1 MHAVYFKHE
10 FTTNLH
16 TYKSAIMKRV
26 KPVTNRPTEHLKAI
40 AKKYPQAWKKM
51 DVFRADKGNWPQ
63 WCFCPVACAT
73 VIVSLQNGFQDRFQV
88 TEASMNDIGILA
100 ALSAW
105 RAGKSLYLF
114 DRTIYNSL
122 ISGGMTG
129 NLPSEF
135 LYNLPEWCV
144 YVETPGNSFRDTTV
158 YGFFAH
164 LNLDLETNR
173 HELCL
178 VLDTPDGLCS
188 TYLYIG
194 NWTINKALRSAV
206 EASDLHCREVGLESF
221 DFTDEDIERE
231 AKEFEP
237 FVALVLYL
245 CTKNAEIEYK
255 NKVPPK
261 PIIKW
266 SKKHGQQIVAPAKSR
281 NLNVGVRIGA
291 ALRHAQQVI
300 RPVNHTGG
308 THAQPIPHVR
318 TSHWHIYKT
327 GKGRINSILKWL
339 PPILVNVSD
348 VDKMP
353 VVLKK
358 AA

>member
-1 MHAVYFKHE
+1 
-10 FTTNLH
+10 
-16 TYKSAIMKRV
+16 MKLV
-26 KPVTNRPTEHLKAI
+26 KPVTNRPSKHLNAI
-40 AKKYPQAWKKM
+40 AKKFPRAWKTM
-51 DVFRADKGNWPQ
+51 DGFRADKGKGLPDWPE
-63 WCFCPVACAT
+63 WCFCPVAGAT
-73 VIVSLQNGFQDRFQV
+73 VIVIRQKGFQA
-88 TEASMNDIGILA
+88 THESMNDIGIVA

-105 RAGKSLYLF
+105 RAGKSMYSF
-114 DRTIYNSL
+114 DKTIYDSL
-122 ISGGMTG
+122 ITGGMTG

-135 LYNLPEWCV
+135 LYKLPEWCV
-144 YVETPGNSFRDTTV
+144 YVDTPGMSFHDFTV

-164 LNLDLETNR
+164 LNVDTDTNR

-188 TYLYIG
+188 TYLHIG
-194 NWTINKALRSAV
+194 NWTINKALLSAV
-206 EASDLHCREVGLESF
+206 EASNSHSREIGLDTF
-221 DFTDEDIERE
+221 DFTGADIDRE
-231 AKEFEP
+231 AKEFES
-237 FVALVLYL
+237 FIALVLYL
-245 CTKNAEIEYK
+245 CTKNADIEYK

-266 SKKHGQQIVAPAKSR
+266 SKKHGQQIIAPEKSR
-281 NLNVGVRIGA
+281 NWNVGVRIGA

-327 GKGRINSILKWL
+327 GKGRTNSILKWL
-339 PPILVNVSD
+339 PPILVNVSA
-348 VDKMP
+348 VDEIP

>member
-1 MHAVYFKHE
+1 
-10 FTTNLH
+10 
-16 TYKSAIMKRV
+16 MKRV
-26 KPVTNRPTEHLKAI
+26 KPVTNRPTKILNSI
-40 AKKYPQAWKKM
+40 AKKYPQAWKQM
-51 DVFRADKGNWPQ
+51 DAFRADKGKELLDWPS
-63 WCFCPVACAT
+63 WCFCPVAAAND
-73 VIVSLQNGFQDRFQV
+73 VVSLQNGLHA
-88 TEASMNDIGILA
+88 TKESMNDIGIVA

-105 RAGKSLYLF
+105 RFGKSLYLF
-114 DRTIYNSL
+114 DRTIYDLL
-122 ISGGMTG
+122 ITGGMKG

-135 LYNLPEWCV
+135 LYKLPEWCV
-144 YVETPGNSFRDTTV
+144 YVETPNMSFHNTTV

-164 LNLDLETNR
+164 LNLDIQTNS

-188 TYLYIG
+188 KYLHIG
-194 NWTINKALRSAV
+194 NWTINKALRSAL
-206 EASDLHCREVGLESF
+206 EASDFHYREVGLETC
-221 DFTDEDIERE
+221 DFERE
-231 AKEFEP
+231 VKEFEP
-237 FVALVLYL
+237 FIALIVYL

-266 SKKHGQQIVAPAKSR
+266 SKKHGQQIVAPEKSR

-300 RPVNHTGG
+300 RSVNHTDG
-308 THAQPIPHVR
+308 THAQPLPHVR